1 MKRIF
6 CTLLIVS
13 LFATSAL
20 ANTARST
27 HGMVVTIHPIA
38 TQTGVDAMKHGG
50 NAIDAALAAA
60 LTLGV
65 VDGHNSGIGGGCFI
79 LIHTADGKNI
89 AIDGRETAPAAAT
102 RDMYIRNGQADT
114 SLSQTGPL
122 ASGVPGALAAYADA
136 SERFG
141 KLPLKQLLS
150 PAADIAETG
159 FAIDQNYAKKITA
172 TFADIKKFDATARI
186 LLKPDGTPLAAG
198 DILKQ
203 PDLAHTYREI
213 GEHGIDYFYRGQFAE
228 SVSDWMKNN
237 GGILRASDF
246 ADYKSRAREPLITKY
261 RGHTIIGFPPP
272 SSGGVH
278 VAQILNI
285 LDRFDLKKLERTE
298 PATRVHVMA
307 DAMKLAFADRAYWL
321 GDPDFA
327 KVPRGLIDADYGRQL
342 SQKISFDRALGQI
355 EHGTPPDLQNTF
367 GKHTT
372 HIAACDDQGNWVAIT
387 QTINT
392 SFGSKVIV
400 PGTGVLLNNEMDDF
414 STQPG
419 VPNHFNLIGGE
430 ANAIAPGKRPLSSMS
445 PTIVLDRNGKPMM
458 TVGAAGGPK
467 IITQVLLVVSNVI
480 DLGDDLPRAM
490 ERPRFHHQWS
500 PDVLNIENTFDPILL
515 EKLGSMGHKLEIVEP
530 VGATQAIMRVGDE
543 FIGVS
548 EPRANGRAAGIDR

>member
-1 MKRIF
+1 MKRF
-6 CTLLIVS
+6 SRTVLVVCFLAS
-13 LFATSAL
+13 SAL

-27 HGMVVTIHPIA
+27 RGMVVTIHPIA
-38 TQTGVDAMKHGG
+38 TQAGVDAMTNGG
-50 NAIDAALAAA
+50 NAIDAAVAAA

-79 LIHTADGKNI
+79 LIHTGDGKNL
-89 AIDGRETAPAAAT
+89 AIDGRETAPALAT
-102 RDMYIRNGQADT
+102 RDMYVRDGKADT

-122 ASGVPGALAAYADA
+122 ASGVPGALAAYAHA
-136 SERFG
+136 SEHFG

-150 PAADIAETG
+150 HAADIAEQG
-159 FAIDQNYAKKITA
+159 FAIDQNYAKKIASTL
-172 TFADIKKFDATARI
+172 ADIKNFDETARI
-186 LLKPDGTPLAAG
+186 LLKPDGTSYAVG

-203 PDLAHTYREI
+203 PDLARTYRAI
-213 GEHGIDYFYRGQFAE
+213 GENGIDHFYRGPFATA
-228 SVSDWMKNN
+228 VSEWMIGH

-246 ADYKSRAREPLITKY
+246 ADYKARAREPLVTKY
-261 RGHTIIGFPPP
+261 RGHTIVGFPPP

-285 LDRFDLKKLERTE
+285 LDRFDLKKLENTE
-298 PATRVHVMA
+298 PATRIHVMA
-307 DAMKLAFADRAYWL
+307 DAMKLAFADRAFWL

-327 KVPRGLIDADYGRQL
+327 PVPRGLIDEAYGQRLSRQ
-342 SQKISFDRALGQI
+342 ISLDRALGPI
-355 EHGTPPDLQNTF
+355 DHGNPPRPWNVF
-367 GKHTT
+367 EKHTT

-419 VPNHFNLIGGE
+419 VPNHFHLIGGE

-445 PTIVLDRNGKPMM
+445 PTIVLDRDGKPMM

-467 IITQVLLVVSNVI
+467 IITQVLLIVSNVI

-500 PDVLNIENTFDPILL
+500 PDVLNIENTFDPIML
-515 EKLGSMGHKLEIVEP
+515 EKLGSMGHKLDIVEP
-530 VGATQAIMRVGDE
+530 VGATQAIMRVGHE
-543 FIGVS
+543 FVGVS
-548 EPRANGRAAGIDR
+548 EPRANGRAAGPDR